1 MKYYVE
7 KLDKFFDSAAEAM
20 KAEEMYNKKLAEEKA
35 KKEEL
40 ANTRKA
46 RADEV
51 EKLFADAR
59 EAQKK
64 ANDALTAF
72 CKDYGAFH
80 KTYKE
85 GETVPSLWDW
95 FLNWF

>member
-1 MKYYVE
+1 MKFYSE
-7 KLDKFFDSAAEAM
+7 KLNKMYDSAAEVVQ
-20 KAEEMYNKKLAEEKA
+20 AEEAYDKKLAEEKA

-51 EKLFADAR
+51 EKLFAAAR

-85 GETVPSLWDW
+85 GETVPTLWNWFLDW
-95 FLNWF
+95 F

>member
-1 MKYYVE
+1 MKYFSEV
-7 KLDKFFDSAAEAM
+7 LNKFYDSAAEVL
-20 KAEEMYNKKLAEEKA
+20 KAEEMHEKKLAEEKA

-51 EKLFADAR
+51 EKAYE
-59 EAQKK
+59 EANKAYKK
-64 ANDALTAF
+64 ANDLLTAF
-72 CKDYGAFH
+72 CKDYGAYH

-85 GETVPSLWDW
+85 GEKVPSLFDW
-95 FLNWF
+95 FLDWF

>member
-1 MKYYVE
+1 MKFYSE
-7 KLDKFFDSAAEAM
+7 KLDKMFSTAAEVV
-20 KAEEMYNKKLAEEKA
+20 KAEEAYDKKLAEEKA

-85 GETVPSLWDW
+85 GETVPTLWDW

>member
-7 KLDKFFDSAAEAM
+7 SLDKFYDTAAEAQ
-20 KAEEMYNKKLAEEKA
+20 KAEEIHQKKLAEEKA

-40 ANTRKA
+40 ANARKA

-51 EKLFADAR
+51 EKLFAEAKT
-59 EAQKK
+59 AQKK

-85 GETVPSLWDW
+85 GERIPSVWDW
-95 FLNWF
+95 FFDWF

>member
-1 MKYYVE
+1 MKFYSE
-7 KLDKFFDSAAEAM
+7 KLNKMYSTAAEVVQ
-20 KAEEMYNKKLAEEKA
+20 AEEAYDKKLAEEKA

-51 EKLFADAR
+51 EKLFAAAR

-64 ANDALTAF
+64 ANDALTTF

-85 GETVPSLWDW
+85 GETVPTLWDW
-95 FLNWF
+95 FLDWF

>member
-1 MKYYVE
+1 MKFYSE
-7 KLDKFFDSAAEAM
+7 KLDKMFSTAAEVV
-20 KAEEMYNKKLAEEKA
+20 KAEEAYDKKLAEEKA

-64 ANDALTAF
+64 ANDALAAF

-85 GETVPSLWDW
+85 GETVPTLWDW
-95 FLNWF
+95 FLDWF

>member
-1 MKYYVE
+1 MKFYSE
-7 KLDKFFDSAAEAM
+7 KLNKMYDSAAEVV
-20 KAEEMYNKKLAEEKA
+20 KAEEAYDKKLAEEKA

-85 GETVPSLWDW
+85 GETVPTMWDW

>member
-1 MKYYVE
+1 MKFYSE
-7 KLDKFFDSAAEAM
+7 KLNKMYDSAAEVV
-20 KAEEMYNKKLAEEKA
+20 KAEEMYDKKLAEEKA

-40 ANTRKA
+40 TNTRKG

-51 EKLFADAR
+51 EKLFAAAR

-85 GETVPSLWDW
+85 GETVPTWWDW
-95 FLNWF
+95 FLDWF